1 MIGQL
6 GYVVSQSLKVCKFPF
21 YAKVLETDL
30 VLSKPKSV
38 GYVNVSVSVRLY
50 RASCDVADGIDS
62 LPNDTLRTN
71 QTLTAT
77 YL

>member
-1 MIGQL
+1 MSGQL

-21 YAKVLETDL
+21 YVKVFETDL

-38 GYVNVSVSVRLY
+38 GYVNVSVSVR
-50 RASCDVADGIDS
+50 RASRAVAVGTDS
-62 LPNDTLRTN
+62 LPNDTLRIK